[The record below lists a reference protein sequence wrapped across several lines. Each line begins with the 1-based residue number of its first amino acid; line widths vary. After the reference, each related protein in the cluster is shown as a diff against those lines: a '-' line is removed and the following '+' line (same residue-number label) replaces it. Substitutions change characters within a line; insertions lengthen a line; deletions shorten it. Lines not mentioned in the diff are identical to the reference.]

1 LLNELFTIKSIII
14 KKYEKVNM
22 QDLAIIVG
30 TLKAAL
36 EQPVN
41 KARIEKSSLKVLIKQ
56 FEELR
61 PRWEEHL
68 KSHS

>member
-1 LLNELFTIKSIII
+1 MKSFENYNI
-14 KKYEKVNM
+14 

-36 EQPVN
+36 GYPVD
-41 KARIEKSSLKVLIKQ
+41 KARIQKSSLKVLIKQ